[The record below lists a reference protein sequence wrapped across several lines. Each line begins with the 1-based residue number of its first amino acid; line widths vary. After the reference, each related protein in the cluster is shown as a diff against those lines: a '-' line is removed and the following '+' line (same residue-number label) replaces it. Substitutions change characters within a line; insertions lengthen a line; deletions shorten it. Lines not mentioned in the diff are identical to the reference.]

1 MLYEAETVR
10 RAFEMF
16 QVLTSTGKAGKAHYH
31 LYLADDA
38 IRGLINEFVK
48 SVDCDLVTVG
58 QELLLI
64 PTVGDS
70 PFHVSNEY
78 LRKTYLKSGASNA
91 DLYLLYFT
99 TLVLFGE
106 FYNSYLSQEPTRDF
120 IQISDWV
127 VAVQQRIATLKEHDK
142 EDLKSLSVE
151 FSYNWQMII
160 DKWDSMDD
168 LKEQAKKQS
177 GNTISRL
184 SFLDTVQRFLV
195 DQELVQEIGNNEIT
209 LTEKTKTIIQ
219 RYFMDLDYNRGILEF
234 LYRTEAGKKEGAC
247 DADNLEN

>member
-1 MLYEAETVR
+1 MLYEAATVR
-10 RAFEMF
+10 QTFEMF
-16 QVLTSTGKAGKAHYH
+16 QILSTTGKAGKTHYH
-31 LYLADDA
+31 LYLADDK

-48 SVDCDLVTVG
+48 SVGCDLITVG

-78 LRKTYLKSGASNA
+78 LRKTYLKSGATNA

-127 VAVQQRIATLKEHDK
+127 IAVQQRIETLKEHDV
-142 EDLKSLSVE
+142 EDLKSCSLE
-151 FSYNWQMII
+151 FSYNWQTII

-168 LKEQAKKQS
+168 LKEQAKKQT

-184 SFLDTVQRFLV
+184 SFLDTVRRFLV
-195 DQELVQEIGNNEIT
+195 DQGLVQDIGNNEIK
-209 LTEKTKTIIQ
+209 LTEKAKTVIQ

-234 LYRTEAGKKEGAC
+234 LYRKEAEKKEDSS
-247 DADNLEN
+247 DADNLED

>member
-10 RAFEMF
+10 RAFDMF
-16 QVLTSTGKAGKAHYH
+16 QMLSRTGKAGKTHYH

-48 SVDCDLVTVG
+48 SVGCDLVTVG

-70 PFHVSNEY
+70 PFHVSNEH
-78 LRKTYLKSGASNA
+78 LRKTYLKSGATNA

-106 FYNSYLSQEPTRDF
+106 FYNSYLSREPTRDF
-120 IQISDWV
+120 IQISDWA
-127 VAVQQRIATLKEHDK
+127 VAVQQRMETLKEHDV
-142 EDLKSLSVE
+142 EELKSYSAE

-160 DKWDSMDD
+160 EKWDSMDD
-168 LKEQAKKQS
+168 LKEQAKKQT

-184 SFLDTVQRFLV
+184 SFLDTVRRFLV
-195 DQELVQEIGNNEIT
+195 DQELAQDIGNNEIT
-209 LTEKTKTIIQ
+209 LTEKSKTIIQ

-234 LYRTEAGKKEGAC
+234 LYRMEGEKKEDTN
-247 DADNLEN
+247 DASHLED

>member
-1 MLYEAETVR
+1 MLYESETVR
-10 RAFEMF
+10 QAFNMF
-16 QVLTSTGKAGKAHYH
+16 QILSRTGKAGKTHYH
-31 LYLADDA
+31 LYLANDD
-38 IRGLINEFVK
+38 IRGLIDEFVK
-48 SVDCDLVTVG
+48 SVGCDLVTVG

-64 PTVGDS
+64 PTVSDS

-78 LRKTYLKSGASNA
+78 LRKTYLRSGATNA

-120 IQISDWV
+120 IQINDWV
-127 VAVQQRIATLKEHDK
+127 VAVQQRMETLKEHDL
-142 EDLKSLSVE
+142 EDLKSLSAE

-160 DKWDSMDD
+160 EKWDSMDD
-168 LKEQAKKQS
+168 LKEQAKRQT

-184 SFLDTVQRFLV
+184 SFLDTVRRFLV
-195 DQELVQEIGNNEIT
+195 DQELVQDIGNNEIT
-209 LTEKTKTIIQ
+209 LTEKAKTIIQ

-234 LYRTEAGKKEGAC
+234 LYRMEAEKKEDLD
-247 DADNLEN
+247 DANNFED

>member
-10 RAFEMF
+10 KTFELF
-16 QVLTSTGKAGKAHYH
+16 QILSSTGRAGKTHYH
-31 LYLADDA
+31 LYLADDKV
-38 IRGLINEFVK
+38 RGLINEFVK
-48 SVDCDLVTVG
+48 NVGCDLVTVG

-78 LRKTYLKSGASNA
+78 LRKTYLKSGATNG

-120 IQISDWV
+120 IQNSDWAI
-127 VAVQQRIATLKEHDK
+127 AVQQRIETLKEHDI
-142 EDLKSLSVE
+142 EELKSFSVE

-160 DKWDSMDD
+160 EKWDSMDD
-168 LKEQAKKQS
+168 LKEQAKRQT

-184 SFLDTVQRFLV
+184 SFLDTVRRFLV
-195 DQELVQEIGNNEIT
+195 DQELVQDIGNNEIT
-209 LTEKTKTIIQ
+209 LTEKAKTIIQ

-234 LYRTEAGKKEGAC
+234 LYHMEAEQKEELN
-247 DADNLEN
+247 DANHLED